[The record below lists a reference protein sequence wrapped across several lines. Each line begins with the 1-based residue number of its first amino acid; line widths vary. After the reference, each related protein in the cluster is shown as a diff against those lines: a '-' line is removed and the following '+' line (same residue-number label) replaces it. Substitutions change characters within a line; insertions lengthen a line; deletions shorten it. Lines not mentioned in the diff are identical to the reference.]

1 MTDRPD
7 YAAYQNEIYLGGL
20 SNQAPEFPVAIAEI
34 ERAAK
39 DAMSDEAW
47 GYVAGAA
54 GAEQTLEANLDAF
67 RRWRIVPRMLR
78 DVAKRDLSVTLFNT
92 QLDAPVLLAPVGVQS
107 IVHPDAEAAVAR
119 AAARVGLPFVLSS
132 ASSTSMEDVADA
144 AGDSPRW
151 YQLYWPNDEELAVSF
166 MSRAEKSGYEAIV
179 VTLDVPIL
187 AWRPR
192 DLQNA
197 FLPFLKGEGVAN
209 YFSDPVFRS
218 ALAKSPEED
227 PQSAVLHWIQVF
239 SDPSRTWEKLSVLRD
254 NTKLPLLVKGI
265 LHPDDARRA
274 VQAGMDG
281 VVVSNHG
288 GRQVDGSIA
297 ALDALGG
304 VVEAIGQESTVLFD
318 SGIRTGADALKAL
331 ALGARAVLLGRPY
344 VWGLAVGGEDGV
356 VQALRS
362 FLADFDLT
370 LALSGLA
377 SVEEVD
383 SSILVEGPTGD

>member
-377 SVEEVD
+377 SVEEAD